1 MGVRGPVPKRDSER
15 RRQNK
20 AEVPTDTVK
29 TAGRVRIPA
38 ASKGWHAI
46 AREWYLSLKDS
57 GQSKFYE
64 PSDWMTAKYAA
75 DLMSKLL
82 SYERPSA
89 QLVASLNSLLASLLA
104 TEGDRRRVR
113 MEIERIPAGGPA
125 EVTAM
130 DAYRRAHQG

>member
-1 MGVRGPVPKRDSER
+1 MGVRGPVPKRDMER

-20 AEVPTDTVK
+20 PDTPTDSV
-29 TAGRVRIPA
+29 RVPGAVRAPSA
-38 ASKGWHAI
+38 CKDWHPI
-46 AREWYLSLKDS
+46 ARDWYRSLKDS

-75 DLMSKLL
+75 ELMSKLL
-82 SYERPSA
+82 GYERPSA

-113 MEIERIPAGGPA
+113 MEIERLPETGNAK
-125 EVTAM
+125 VTTI
-130 DAYRRAHQG
+130 DAYRRARRG